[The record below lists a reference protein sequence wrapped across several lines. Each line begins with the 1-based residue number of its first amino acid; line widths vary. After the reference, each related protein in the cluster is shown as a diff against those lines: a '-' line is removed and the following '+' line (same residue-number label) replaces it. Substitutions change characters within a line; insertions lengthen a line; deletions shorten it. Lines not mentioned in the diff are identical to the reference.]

1 MMHDPKYTHY
11 TDSAEQLAPP
21 QRRPSERLSSVSLLS
36 TAPPL
41 SELSIS
47 ALAKHCTRE
56 LSTYRNGEPSNEQ
69 YGLELFR
76 RAIVQSNE
84 DAWLCLQ
91 QCFSELVLSWLRR
104 HPRKEEAR
112 RFDSEENYVARAFE
126 RFWLATAYK
135 RQVEFG
141 TLAAAL
147 QYLRASLNGAILDT
161 LRASSR
167 PKETHLPEEGS
178 PEEPGVEDS
187 IDSGELCELLQEM
200 FPCEREQRLIY
211 LLFHCGLKPREI
223 VRYCPGEFSDVREI
237 YHNRRNIQDRLLRAA
252 DYIRWRL

>member
-1 MMHDPKYTHY
+1 MMHDPKYTY
-11 TDSAEQLAPP
+11 YADFAEQLAPP
-21 QRRPSERLSSVSLLS
+21 QSRPSKRGSPVSLLS

-56 LSTYRNGEPSNEQ
+56 VNNYRSGEPSNEQ

-91 QCFSELVLSWLRR
+91 QCFSGLVLSWLRR

-135 RQVEFG
+135 RPGEFS

-161 LRASSR
+161 LRANSR
-167 PKETHLPEEGS
+167 PKETPLPEEGS
-178 PEEPGVEDS
+178 PEEPGIEDS
-187 IDSGELCELLQEM
+187 IDGGELWELLQEM
-200 FPCEREQRLIY
+200 FPCEQEQRLVY

-223 VRYCPGEFSDVREI
+223 VRYCPGEFSDVREV
-237 YHNRRNIQDRLLRAA
+237 YQKRRNIHDRLLRAA